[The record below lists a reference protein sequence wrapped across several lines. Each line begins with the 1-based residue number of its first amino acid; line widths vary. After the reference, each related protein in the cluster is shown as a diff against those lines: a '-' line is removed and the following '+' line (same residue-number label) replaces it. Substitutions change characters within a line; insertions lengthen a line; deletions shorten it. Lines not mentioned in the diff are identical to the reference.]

1 VAERIREA
9 DAMAHLV
16 AINLEDELKLRATVE
31 GLAWAE
37 ADLAAAGEAGSVAAV
52 AAAEVVEEAVA
63 DAAAVAADA
72 AVADA
77 AADDASWRF
86 GPLPRILRNRNVLK
100 EPRTNR
106 D

>member
-1 VAERIREA
+1 
-9 DAMAHLV
+9 MAHLV
-16 AINLEDELKLRATVE
+16 AINLEDELKLRATGE

-37 ADLAAAGEAGSVAAV
+37 ADPVGEADLVAAV
-52 AAAEVVEEAVA
+52 AAAEVVEAAVADVAAVA
-63 DAAAVAADA
+63 DAAADA
-72 AVADA
+72 A

>member
-1 VAERIREA
+1 
-9 DAMAHLV
+9 MAHLV
-16 AINLEDELKLRATVE
+16 AINLEDELKLRATGE

-37 ADLAAAGEAGSVAAV
+37 ADRAGEAGSVAAV

-63 DAAAVAADA
+63 DAAAV
-72 AVADA
+72 VADA
-77 AADDASWRF
+77 AEAAGDDASWRF